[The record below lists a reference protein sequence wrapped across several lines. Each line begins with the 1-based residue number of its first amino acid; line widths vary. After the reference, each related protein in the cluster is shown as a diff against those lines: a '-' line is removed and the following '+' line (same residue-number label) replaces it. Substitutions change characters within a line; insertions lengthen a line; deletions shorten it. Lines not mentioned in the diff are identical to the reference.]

1 MTEANLTPQGAK
13 IPISALLLGIG
24 GLIPFFGLAIWQG
37 VAGDELL
44 AERLMMGFVFY
55 AASILS
61 FLGGVGWGLA
71 INETDPVQRGLGFSV
86 STVPSLIAWAAAFIN
101 VQNLAF
107 ALTILGAAF
116 LLQSAWDWHLTQIGR
131 APRWFATLR
140 IGLTVAVMLAMAIA
154 WLLQPQL
161 SGIGGAI

>member
-13 IPISALLLGIG
+13 IPISPLLLGIG

-71 INETDPVQRGLGFSV
+71 MNETDPVQRGLAFSV

-140 IGLTVAVMLAMAIA
+140 IGLTVAVMLAIAIA

>member
-1 MTEANLTPQGAK
+1 MSSPSSGM
-13 IPISALLLGIG
+13 PISALMLGVA
-24 GLIPFFGLAIWQG
+24 GLIPFFGLAVWQG
-37 VAGDELL
+37 VTPDELL

-71 INETDPVQRGLGFSV
+71 MSETDPVQRGLGFGV

-101 VQNLAF
+101 VQNLDF

-140 IGLTVAVMLAMAIA
+140 IGLTIAVISAIA
-154 WLLQPQL
+154 LAWSLQPQA
-161 SGIGGAI
+161 SGVGGVI

>member
-1 MTEANLTPQGAK
+1 MSAIQP
-13 IPISALLLGIG
+13 PSHVPVSALMLGVA

-37 VAGDELL
+37 VTGDELL

-71 INETDPVQRGLGFSV
+71 MSETDPVQRGLAFGV

-107 ALTILGAAF
+107 TLTILGAAF
-116 LLQSAWDWHLTQIGR
+116 LLQAAWDWHLTQTER
-131 APRWFATLR
+131 APTWFAKLR
-140 IGLTVAVMLAMAIA
+140 IGLTIAVICAIAIA
-154 WLLQPQL
+154 WSLQPQA
-161 SGIGGAI
+161 SGVGGAI

>member
-1 MTEANLTPQGAK
+1 
-13 IPISALLLGIG
+13 
-24 GLIPFFGLAIWQG
+24 
-37 VAGDELL
+37 
-44 AERLMMGFVFY
+44 
-55 AASILS
+55 
-61 FLGGVGWGLA
+61 
-71 INETDPVQRGLGFSV
+71 
-86 STVPSLIAWAAAFIN
+86 VPSLIAWAAAFIT
-101 VQNLAF
+101 VHNLAV

>member
-1 MTEANLTPQGAK
+1 MTETDVTPHNAK
-13 IPISALLLGIG
+13 IPVSALLLGVA
-24 GLIPFFGLAIWQG
+24 GLIPFFGLAVWQG
-37 VAGDELL
+37 VAGDELV

-71 INETDPVQRGLGFSV
+71 INETDPVQRGLAFSV

-101 VQNLAF
+101 VQNLGF

-116 LLQSAWDWHLTQIGR
+116 LLQVAWDWHLTQIGR
-131 APRWFATLR
+131 APRWFAKLR
-140 IGLTVAVMLAMAIA
+140 IGLTIAVICAIA
-154 WLLQPQL
+154 LAWSLLPQPA
-161 SGIGGAI
+161 GVGGVI

>member
-1 MTEANLTPQGAK
+1 MSQTEPTPQSSQ
-13 IPISALLLGIG
+13 IPVSALLLGVA

-37 VAGDELL
+37 VTGDELL
-44 AERLMMGFVFY
+44 SERLMMGFVFY

-71 INETDPVQRGLGFSV
+71 MSESDPVQRGLAFGV

-101 VQNLAF
+101 VQNLGF

-116 LLQSAWDWHLTQIGR
+116 LLQAAWDWHLTQLGR
-131 APRWFATLR
+131 APGWFAKLR
-140 IGLTVAVMLAMAIA
+140 IGLTIAVICAIA
-154 WLLQPQL
+154 LAWSLQPQL
-161 SGIGGAI
+161 SGVGGVI

>member
-1 MTEANLTPQGAK
+1 MSVTETPAPSRR
-13 IPISALLLGIG
+13 IPVSALLLGVA

-37 VAGDELL
+37 VTSDELL
-44 AERLMMGFVFY
+44 AERLMMAFVFY

-71 INETDPVQRGLGFSV
+71 MNETDPVQRGLGFGV

-101 VQNLAF
+101 VQNLGF

-116 LLQSAWDWHLTQIGR
+116 VLQSAWDWHLTQIGR
-131 APRWFATLR
+131 APRWFASLR
-140 IGLTVAVMLAMAIA
+140 IGLTVAVICAIA
-154 WLLQPQL
+154 LAWSFQPQPA
-161 SGIGGAI
+161 GVGGAI